1 MSFIPRALF
10 PQNASFGYEALRAAG
25 YSNYG
30 GADIAEVIS
39 ICSRIRS
46 GNEAD
51 WLREWKAAAHRAAAS
66 AHESQIVGNVI
77 SASEAFLRASNYYR
91 TAEFYLRDDPTNNKE
106 VLELSDLCAETFVS
120 ALELMPYSL
129 EKIEI
134 PYEKTTLPGYFFK
147 HTGDAAPRPTIIFN
161 GGFDSVKEEAWF
173 AIAAPAVQRG
183 YNVVAFDGPGQGDAL
198 KRQGLVFRP
207 DWENVVTPVMNYT
220 IGRPEV
226 DASKIVIFGW
236 SMGGYL
242 AARAATSE
250 HRAAALVL
258 DDGVF
263 DFSSAFYSQLPGL
276 AKLMIYYKWDS
287 TMEVLTKPG
296 LYFDTQFK
304 WAILNAKWTF
314 GVANVAEFLRKVK
327 DYTLAGR
334 VEKIIIPTL
343 VLDAP
348 DDHFLKGQPEL
359 LYGKLM
365 CEKTLVKLTREE
377 GASTHCHQGA
387 FARVHQVIFD
397 HLSRTL

>member
-1 MSFIPRALF
+1 MSSLK
-10 PQNASFGYEALRAAG
+10 NNTESNSSFGYEALRAAG

-51 WLREWKAAAHRAAAS
+51 WMREWKGAADRAATS
-66 AHESQIVGNVI
+66 AQESQTVGNVV

-91 TAEFYLRDDPTNNKE
+91 TAEFYLRDDPTNNKA
-106 VLELSDLCAETFVS
+106 VLELSGLCAETFVS

-134 PYEKTTLPGYFFK
+134 PYEKTTLPGYFI
-147 HTGDAAPRPTIIFN
+147 HPAGVPVPRPTIIFN

-183 YNVVAFDGPGQGDAL
+183 FNVVAFDGPGQGEAL
-198 KRQGLVFRP
+198 RRQGLVFRP
-207 DWENVVTPVMNYT
+207 DWENVVTPVMDYT
-220 IGRPEV
+220 LGRPEV
-226 DASKIVIFGW
+226 ESSKVVIFGW

-242 AARAATSE
+242 AARAAAGE
-250 HRAAALVL
+250 HRAAALIL

-263 DFSSAFYSQLPGL
+263 DFSSAFYNKLPGL
-276 AKLMIYYKWDS
+276 AKLMIDRQWDS
-287 TMEVLTKPG
+287 SIEVLTKPG
-296 LYFDTQFK
+296 LYLDTQFK
-304 WAILNAKWTF
+304 WGMLNAKWTF
-314 GVANVAEFLRKVK
+314 GAATVAEFFRKVK
-327 DYTLAGR
+327 EYTLAGR
-334 VEKIIIPTL
+334 VESIITPTL

-359 LYGKLM
+359 LFEKLT
-365 CEKTLVKLTREE
+365 CEKTLVQTTREE
-377 GASTHCHQGA
+377 GASTHCHLGA
-387 FARVHQVIFD
+387 FSRLHQVIFD
-397 HLSRTL
+397 HLSKTL